1 MPVAMV
7 VLAHP
12 IQGSFNHAIALSI
25 ASGLTDAGFDVRSH
39 DLYAE
44 GFDPLGSVQE
54 SDTSRE
60 PADLLADTPDEVVR
74 QHRRDLIA
82 ADALVIVHPN
92 WWGKPPAMMAG
103 WMDRVLIPGVA
114 YTLDDPIGIPT
125 SLLQLRSL
133 FVVNTSDTTAE
144 RERALFGDPLQLI
157 WERCV
162 SSYLGDPYFE
172 RRVIRTV
179 SDSTPELRKEWL
191 ATVRRDAERIGRL
204 P

>member
-1 MPVAMV
+1 MPVAVV

-12 IQGSFNHAIALSI
+12 NPGSFNHAIALSI
-25 ASGLTDAGFDVRSH
+25 ASDLTDAGFEVRSH

-44 GFDPLGSVQE
+44 GFDPIGSVRE

-60 PADLLADTPDEVVR
+60 PADLLADTQDELVR
-74 QHRRDLIA
+74 QHRDDLVA
-82 ADALVIVHPN
+82 ASTLAIVHPN
-92 WWGKPPAMMAG
+92 WWGKP
-103 WMDRVLIPGVA
+103 
-114 YTLDDPIGIPT
+114 
-125 SLLQLRSL
+125 
-133 FVVNTSDTTAE
+133 TAE

-179 SDSTPELRKEWL
+179 SDPTPEVREDWL
-191 ATVRRDAERIGRL
+191 ATVRRDADRIGRL